1 MRISLTEARVQVW
14 FQNRR
19 AKWRKTEK
27 NPNCKN
33 HSTDDDE
40 EYETSSVCD
49 EEDENDAHNL
59 TIDNNDMNDN
69 SRTNDENN
77 NNNNNESNKKK
88 RNESNS
94 EKFKEENSDSTA
106 KSSKKKPS
114 SVDSSTTE
122 NNNESKKAQ
131 MFHSINSLL
140 YSPANTSPPAGNH
153 KFSTDMLRGFQPGG
167 KDQPSAMHNRFEAAN
182 NGPLFDFKS

>member
-59 TIDNNDMNDN
+59 TIENNDMNDN
-69 SRTNDENN
+69 SRTNDEN